1 MNNTKYAVGLLFLIL
16 SLTISGF
23 SVVKKM
29 TIRETSMQMMNTAMI
44 SSNETVNKKRRP
56 QRYIPLGTWGGEH
69 IRMVV
74 SAKGA
79 SIEYDCAHGSI
90 VGRLT
95 LDAERKFNVTGA
107 HMREGPGPIRMGV
120 PRAGRPAVF
129 SGQVNGDEMSLTVTL
144 TEEKQSIGDF
154 TLRRGSEGRLRKCR

>member
-1 MNNTKYAVGLLFLIL
+1 MNYAKYTVGLGFLIL
-16 SLTISGF
+16 LLTISGF
-23 SVVKKM
+23 SGVPKM
-29 TIRETSMQMMNTAMI
+29 TIRETSVPVMSGAMI
-44 SSNETVNKKRRP
+44 SNNESVNKKRRP

-69 IRMVV
+69 IRMLV

-79 SIEYDCAHGSI
+79 SIEYDCAQGSI

-95 LDAERKFNVTGA
+95 LDAERKFNATGA

-120 PRAGRPAVF
+120 DRASRPAAF

-144 TEEKQSIGDF
+144 TDEKQSIGDF

>member
-1 MNNTKYAVGLLFLIL
+1 MNYAKYTVGPVFVILLLM
-16 SLTISGF
+16 ISGF
-23 SVVKKM
+23 SGSATM
-29 TIRETSMQMMNTAMI
+29 TIRETSVHVMSTAMI
-44 SSNETVNKKRRP
+44 SSHESVNKKRRP
-56 QRYIPLGTWGGEH
+56 QRYIALGTWGGEH

-90 VGRLT
+90 SGRLA
-95 LDAERKFNVTGA
+95 LDAERKFKVTGA

-120 PRAGRPAVF
+120 PRTSQPAVF
-129 SGQVNGDEMSLTVTL
+129 SGQVNGDEMLLTVTL
-144 TEEKQSIGDF
+144 TDEKQPIGDF

>member
-1 MNNTKYAVGLLFLIL
+1 MNNAKYAVGPMFLIL
-16 SLTISGF
+16 LLTISGF
-23 SVVKKM
+23 GGVNTL
-29 TIRETSMQMMNTAMI
+29 TIRETSMQTVNTAMI

-95 LDAERKFNVTGA
+95 LDAERKFNATGA

-120 PRAGRPAVF
+120 PRASRPAVF

-144 TEEKQSIGDF
+144 TDEKQSLGDF
-154 TLRRGSEGRLRKCR
+154 TLRRGSEGHLRKCR

>member
-1 MNNTKYAVGLLFLIL
+1 MNNAKYAVGLMFLTL
-16 SLTISGF
+16 SVTISGF
-23 SVVKKM
+23 SGVKKM

-79 SIEYDCAHGSI
+79 NIEYDCAHGSI

>member
-1 MNNTKYAVGLLFLIL
+1 MNYAKYTVGLVFLIL
-16 SLTISGF
+16 LLTISAF
-23 SVVKKM
+23 SVSTM
-29 TIRETSMQMMNTAMI
+29 TIRETSLQVMSTAMP
-44 SSNETVNKKRRP
+44 SSKESVNRKRRP

-79 SIEYDCAHGSI
+79 SIEYDCARGSI

-95 LDAERKFNVTGA
+95 LDAERKFNASGA

-120 PRAGRPAVF
+120 PRASRSAVF

-144 TEEKQSIGDF
+144 TGEKQSIGDF
-154 TLRRGSEGRLRKCR
+154 ILRRGSEGRLRKCR